1 MSIHRVTVQHIRHLA
16 AGPTLVD
23 GARRDTL
30 ADTDDGIRL
39 IPAGQVFGP
48 GVRRVLLGRADLLD
62 EAGGLGRTLS
72 EHVRADG
79 GRIARELNKLLAGY
93 DDTASE

>member
-39 IPAGQVFGP
+39 IPA
-48 GVRRVLLGRADLLD
+48 